1 MPIFRIL
8 LGIHSYRQPDLKDC
22 GINLENMI
30 LKRLWGEDSQASF
43 TQREM
48 LKQLGIEIGFGSGMI
63 ASGEDFVS
71 SPTD

>member
-1 MPIFRIL
+1 
-8 LGIHSYRQPDLKDC
+8 
-22 GINLENMI
+22 MI